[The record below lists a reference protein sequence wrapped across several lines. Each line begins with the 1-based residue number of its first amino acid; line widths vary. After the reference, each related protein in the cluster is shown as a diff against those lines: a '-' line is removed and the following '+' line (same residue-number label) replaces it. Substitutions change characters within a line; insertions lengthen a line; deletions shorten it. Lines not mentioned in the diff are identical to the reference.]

1 MVKEGEGEIH
11 WTNSRAL
18 CEDNLK
24 EKRGGKIKRRD
35 RREGGREGDG
45 GFYRI
50 GDKVVT
56 VS

>member
-1 MVKEGEGEIH
+1 MREGKKEREREIH

-24 EKRGGKIKRRD
+24 KKRGGKIKRR
-35 RREGGREGDG
+35 RRRRRGDG

-50 GDKVVT
+50 RDKVV
-56 VS
+56 S

>member
-1 MVKEGEGEIH
+1 MVKEGKKEGEGEIH

-35 RREGGREGDG
+35 RREEGRGMAVFIASG
-45 GFYRI
+45 T
-50 GDKVVT
+50 KW
-56 VS
+56 